1 MKQPSREQEL
11 MEHLDTHLTRI
22 RRRMVASGAMFVLFV
37 VLAMA
42 LALRGAVMR
51 DETMLIWMVPFVLS
65 ILLLPRSTSPAFWP
79 RTDDAATQDRI
90 DMIRADLRSLQS
102 RAMLIRVA
110 FVSVALVIVFAV
122 PRMLNL

>member
-1 MKQPSREQEL
+1 
-11 MEHLDTHLTRI
+11 MEHLDAHLIRI

-37 VLAMA
+37 MLAMA

-65 ILLLPRSTSPAFWP
+65 ILLLPRSTSPPFWP
-79 RTDDAATQDRI
+79 RTDDDAAQDRM
-90 DMIRADLRSLQS
+90 DMIRAELRALQS
-102 RAMLIRVA
+102 RAMVIRVA